1 MHRSTLSIASGI
13 CVAILFAC
21 ATPGFA
27 QGKPAGAGDAS
38 QTGRTHFIKAF
49 VIDERLSALRQEA
62 DIHAP
67 VLKRLRIG
75 RAVYIISSK
84 SSRAE
89 FYRVA
94 VTRRTRGWIH
104 QGAIALPGRAGED
117 ERVIQVIEE
126 TGDGLDRIA
135 LCQLFLERFS
145 RSRLQPRALLLLGEE
160 AGRAAAA
167 LTQHARRRL
176 KTIDERKNGADTE
189 AYYLNDPGLDRYSRL
204 HIAFRFDASQTR
216 YAYDGKAYRD
226 IIRRYPQSAEAE
238 IARHHIE
245 KLDSPLAKEK

>member
-1 MHRSTLSIASGI
+1 MHHPRMSIATGI
-13 CVAILFAC
+13 CVAVLFAF
-21 ATPGFA
+21 AMPGFA
-27 QGKPAGAGDAS
+27 QDKPAGA
-38 QTGRTHFIKAF
+38 HFIRAF
-49 VIDERLSALRQEA
+49 VIDERLSALRQAA
-62 DIHAP
+62 DVHAP

-75 RAVYIISSK
+75 RTVYLTSST
-84 SSRAE
+84 SARSE
-89 FYRVA
+89 YFRVA

-104 QGAIALPGRAGED
+104 QSAIALPGRAGED
-117 ERVIQVIEE
+117 ERVMQVIEE

-176 KTIDERKNGADTE
+176 KTLDEQQPGATVE

-204 HIAFRFDASQTR
+204 RIAFRFDAAQTR

-238 IARHHIE
+238 IARRRIE
-245 KLDSPLAKEK
+245 KPDAPLAKEK